1 MADYL
6 ILQYV
11 EHIQLASGLMNIFD
25 FSIASAARGGGKRL

>member
-11 EHIQLASGLMNIFD
+11 ENLQLASGLMNIFD
-25 FSIASAARGGGKRL
+25 FTTASAARGGVTCL